1 MATPWKPKGIRRG
14 HTQSIFNGEDM
25 VQATRDE
32 NRSGKLNHRLKVQ
45 VLLGRLIYLK
55 QIHSLMSQNWVEE
68 AINDMEKYF
77 ENASD
82 DQIEKDL
89 NEAGYEYYKNV
100 EYTSILT
107 FRADEN

>member
-1 MATPWKPKGIRRG
+1 MATPWKPKGICRG
-14 HTQSIFNGEDM
+14 HTQSTLNGEDM

-55 QIHSLMSQNWVEE
+55 QIHSLMSQDWIEK
-68 AINDMEKYF
+68 AINDMEEYF

-82 DQIEKDL
+82 DQIEEDL
-89 NEAGYEYYKNV
+89 KEARYEYYKNV
-100 EYTSILT
+100 EYTSILS
-107 FRADEN
+107 FPVGEN